1 MEWGDLGAAV
11 ALVLVIEGLMPFV
24 SPASARRT
32 AQAIVGLDDGALRAI
47 GAASAGAGL
56 LLLWWVRG

>member
-1 MEWGDLGAAV
+1 MEWRDLGAAV
-11 ALVLVIEGLMPFV
+11 ALVAVFEGLMPFV

-32 AQAIVGLDDGALRAI
+32 AQAVLGLDDRALRTI
-47 GAASAGAGL
+47 GAASIGAGL